1 MDRLESLFHKPGR
14 TTMDGTDFEE
24 NAPLKRLA
32 GQVAWI
38 SGGASGMGEAITRL
52 FAAEGARVAL
62 IDIQMEPGQRV
73 VEEIAGQGGR
83 AIFLECDVTLESQV
97 RDSLERTVAHFGGL
111 QIVVNCAGIVHVGPL
126 HQYTE
131 AEWDYLMGVN
141 LKSVFFSLKHGLA
154 DLSRNKRSYMVNI
167 ASVSSFIGQANTPAY
182 IASKHAVMGLSR
194 AIALDY
200 ASVGL
205 RCNAICPGITDTP
218 MLRSH
223 LNTTP
228 DPEATLANRLRRVPI
243 GIALQPLDIARA
255 ALYFSCEDSAGVTG
269 TSLVIDGGYTAT
281 AEWETGGHTRFME

>member
-1 MDRLESLFHKPGR
+1 MDSADIGK
-14 TTMDGTDFEE
+14 
-24 NAPLKRLA
+24 NASMKRLA
-32 GQVAWI
+32 GQVAWV
-38 SGGASGMGEAITRL
+38 SGGASGMGEAIAKL
-52 FAAEGARVAL
+52 FAAEGAWVGL
-62 IDIQMEPGQRV
+62 VDVQTKQGQRV
-73 VEEIAGQGGR
+73 VEEITGQSGQ
-83 AIFLECDVTLESQV
+83 AIFLEGDVTQESRVRETIEQV
-97 RDSLERTVAHFGGL
+97 AAHFGGL

-126 HQYTE
+126 DQYSE

-141 LKSVFFSLKHGLA
+141 LKSVFFSLKHGLTH
-154 DLSRNKRSYMVNI
+154 LSQNKRSYMVNI

-182 IASKHAVMGLSR
+182 IASKHAVVGLSR

-200 ASVGL
+200 AAVGL

-228 DPEATLANRLRRVPI
+228 DPKATLANRLRRVPI